1 MNSNARKVHRTLV
14 GFGVACAVAAALPC
28 VAGDAPAAMQTVT
41 VQGQSIPPDL
51 STPDKTPDK
60 DKDKDQ
66 GQHKGAPAEE
76 NIGFFSGLAI
86 GAVAGGPIGA
96 VVGGVTGALL
106 GEHYHKQK
114 VANQEL
120 AVDLSGSNADKA
132 KLTQTV
138 LQLDGTLQA
147 TQQQQV
153 QLSASVDQA
162 RELTTNIGFRTGDAH
177 LTVDDIDQLT
187 TLGKLAVSLPG
198 VKIRVSGHTDPR
210 GSPDYTATLSQDR
223 AESVAA
229 VLENA
234 GLNKDRIVIEA
245 LGAKGADETG
255 NLDDYAFQ
263 RRVSVK
269 LISEAGDVAS
279 VAQPASATVASVE

>member
-1 MNSNARKVHRTLV
+1 MNANARKVNRTWV
-14 GFGVACAVAAALPC
+14 VFGVACAVAAALPC
-28 VAGDAPAAMQTVT
+28 VAGEATPPLDTVT
-41 VQGQSIPPDL
+41 VQGQSIPPD
-51 STPDKTPDK
+51 SSSPGDK
-60 DKDKDQ
+60 DKDK
-66 GQHKGAPAEE
+66 GKKKRNSAPAEE

-96 VVGGVTGALL
+96 VAGGITGALL

-114 VANQEL
+114 VANHEL
-120 AVDLSGSNADKA
+120 VADLSGSNADKA

-138 LQLDGTLQA
+138 MDLDGTLQL
-147 TQQQQV
+147 TQQQQAA
-153 QLSASVDQA
+153 LAAALDHA
-162 RELTTNIGFRTGDAH
+162 RDLTLNIAFRTGDAN
-177 LTVDDIDQLT
+177 LTTEDIDQLT
-187 TLGKLAVSLPG
+187 TLGQLAGSMAG

-210 GSPDYTATLSQDR
+210 GSEDYNKTLSQDR

-234 GLNKDRIVIEA
+234 GLAKDRIVIEA
-245 LGAKGADETG
+245 LGASGASDTG

-269 LISEAGDVAS
+269 LVGESAVAAA
-279 VAQPASATVASVE
+279 AQPAAVTVASAE